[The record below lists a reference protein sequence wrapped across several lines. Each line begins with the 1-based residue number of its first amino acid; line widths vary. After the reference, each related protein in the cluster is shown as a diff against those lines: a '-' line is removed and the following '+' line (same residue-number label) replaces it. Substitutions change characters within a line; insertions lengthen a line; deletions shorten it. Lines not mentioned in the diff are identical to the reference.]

1 MLDLSPL
8 SPEIG
13 AEVRG
18 LRLSR
23 PLSQETIEEVRA
35 ALVKFGLLIFP
46 QQTLTEEEHIDFAR
60 GFGTPE
66 VHPTR
71 EAAEGRPEIFVID
84 SADGAP
90 AAEWWHT
97 DMTALPAPPMGSIL
111 HMQIIP
117 DQGGDTEWA
126 SQTAAYAALPP
137 EMQARLEGMQ
147 AEHQAWW
154 DAETRNLHPV
164 VRVHPESGLKS
175 LFVNGI
181 FTQRIVGIP
190 EDESRTLLDFLYAH
204 AVEERFVVRHRWS
217 KGDVAFWDNRSTQ
230 HRVYNDFGEARRRIH
245 RVTLLGQAPV

>member
-1 MLDLSPL
+1 MLDLHPL

-13 AEVRG
+13 AEVLG

-23 PLSQETIEEVRA
+23 PLSPQTIQEIRA
-35 ALVKFGLLIFP
+35 ALVEFGLLIFP
-46 QQTLTEEEHIDFAR
+46 EQALTEEEHIDFAR
-60 GFGTPE
+60 AFGTPE

-71 EAAEGRPEIFVID
+71 EGAVGRPEIFVID
-84 SADGAP
+84 SAEGAP

-111 HMQIIP
+111 HMRIIP
-117 DQGGDTEWA
+117 EKGGDTEWA
-126 SQTAAYAALPP
+126 SQTAAYAALPATV
-137 EMQARLEGMQ
+137 QARLEGLQ

-164 VRVHPESGLKS
+164 VHVHPESGLKS

-190 EDESRTLLDFLYAH
+190 EAESRELLEFLYAH
-204 AVEERFVVRHRWS
+204 AVEERFVVRHRWR
-217 KGDVAFWDNRSTQ
+217 KGDIAFWDNRSTQ
-230 HRVYNDFGEARRRIH
+230 HRVHNDFGEARRRIH